1 MDTKRVKDLMVP
13 LEEYAVVPDTATMLD
28 ALEALEKSQTK
39 LPPGKQHHRAVLI
52 VDNNRKVIG
61 KIGHLGFLRALEPK
75 YSILGDMGKLS
86 RVGLEP
92 KFISS
97 MMENFR
103 FFEENLTDLCQRAC
117 HIKVVDVMRPVEEN
131 IDENATINEAI
142 HKLVMWQTLS
152 LLVTREGNG
161 KEVIGLLRLSDVFE
175 EITEFMKHKT
185 GLK

>member
-1 MDTKRVKDLMVP
+1 MDTKKVKDLMVP
-13 LEEYAVVPDTATMLD
+13 LGEYAIVSHTATILD
-28 ALEALEKSQTK
+28 ALEALERSQTR
-39 LPPGKQHHRAVLI
+39 LPPGKHRHRAVLVI
-52 VDNNRKVIG
+52 DDDKKVVG

-92 KFISS
+92 QFISS
-97 MMENFR
+97 MMDNFR
-103 FFEENLTDLCQRAC
+103 FFEENLSDLCHRAC
-117 HIKVVDVMRPVEEN
+117 HIRVVDVMRPVEEN

-152 LLVTREGNG
+152 LLVIREKNG
-161 KEVIGLLRLSDVFE
+161 KEVVGLLRLSDVFE
-175 EITEFMKHKT
+175 EITNFMKEKT